1 MTRDIAVQTI
11 VDLRNMRLIY
21 VIRSLDN
28 EITLDRK
35 L

>member
-1 MTRDIAVQTI
+1 MTRDIAVQTV
-11 VDLRNMRLIY
+11 VDLSNMRLIY
-21 VIRSLDN
+21 IIRSLDN